1 MYKEKTMRKFA
12 VQKIVERAGFK
23 AWMIPRPAYEMY
35 AMLLIACNRLCPDHP
50 ERAYMMLAHHLRGIG
65 SGVKADPT
73 KWKCAEVRGRE
84 GLMLE
89 ALKTQQAHGAEGI
102 CPVCSGVWDT
112 DKQLDQIDD
121 AIFADQ
127 SDACPPG
134 FVECPDMSK
143 VLPPSPMASYLK
155 RHFER

>member
-1 MYKEKTMRKFA
+1 MKIYKEKTMRKFA

-23 AWMIPRPAYEMY
+23 TWMIPRPAYEMY
-35 AMLLIACNRLCPDHP
+35 AMLIIACNRLCPDHP

-84 GLMLE
+84 GLRLE
-89 ALKTQQAHGAEGI
+89 ALKTQHAHGTEGI
-102 CPVCSGVWDT
+102 CPVCSGRWDT
-112 DKQLDQIDD
+112 DKQLNQIDD

-127 SDACPPG
+127 SNVCPAG
-134 FVECPDMSK
+134 FVACPDMSK
-143 VLPPSPMASYLK
+143 EPQPVPAATYFK
-155 RHFER
+155 RRF